1 MIDRLRENPEWAKT
15 RDIVVAESP
24 VSSNSLVKDTI
35 FIKMVDGATRNDRSK
50 LTNSLLAVIEDTN
63 LFLFDTISF
72 AEDMQKTMKLVEFF
86 NFITSMICFIL
97 GGFQLIMTIAANIN
111 DSMWELGVLRSMGC
125 TRAMITRIM
134 VYELIS
140 NTLSAMTIGYSSG
153 ILVSILAIAQFHVT
167 VELPLQVNLPQGML
181 MAVGICAI
189 GSLVLG
195 AKYGTTT
202 LYKKNIASILKG

>member
-181 MAVGICAI
+181 LAVGICAI

-195 AKYGTTT
+195 AKYGTVT

>member
-111 DSMWELGVLRSMGC
+111 DSMWELGVLR
-125 TRAMITRIM
+125 
-134 VYELIS
+134 
-140 NTLSAMTIGYSSG
+140 
-153 ILVSILAIAQFHVT
+153 
-167 VELPLQVNLPQGML
+167 
-181 MAVGICAI
+181 
-189 GSLVLG
+189 
-195 AKYGTTT
+195 
-202 LYKKNIASILKG
+202 

>member
-1 MIDRLRENPEWAKT
+1 MIDRLKENPEWAKT

-195 AKYGTTT
+195 AKYGTVT